1 MKKSFVNNWNNM
13 SLEDKIL
20 LVMELGCYFLT
31 LCTLIVFF
39 FAIKKGFGEGIIA
52 LILSMVGF
60 MACGLNARSSR
71 DSYVSELN

>member
-20 LVMELGCYFLT
+20 LVMELGCYLLT

-39 FAIKKGFGEGIIA
+39 FAIKKGFGE
-52 LILSMVGF
+52 
-60 MACGLNARSSR
+60 
-71 DSYVSELN
+71 EL